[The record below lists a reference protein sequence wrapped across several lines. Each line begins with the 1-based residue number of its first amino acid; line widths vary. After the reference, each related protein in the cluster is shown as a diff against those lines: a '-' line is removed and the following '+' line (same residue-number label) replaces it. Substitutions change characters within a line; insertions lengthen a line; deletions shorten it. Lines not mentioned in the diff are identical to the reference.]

1 MAFCREKM
9 TLAERNAEKESISKI
24 EAYKKEEKHMF
35 REINK
40 LRAEMRDTGKQV
52 DYSFYETKLQ
62 ECIVV
67 LKGDLLDIEMALQQA
82 LEQARSQF
90 FN

>member
-9 TLAERNAEKESISKI
+9 TLAERNAEKDSISKI

-40 LRAEMRDTGKQV
+40 LRTEMRDTGKLV
-52 DYSFYETKLQ
+52 DYTFYETKLQ
-62 ECIVV
+62 
-67 LKGDLLDIEMALQQA
+67 
-82 LEQARSQF
+82 
-90 FN
+90 